1 MQTLYTIEQIR
12 QLEHHAIESGIDGL
26 TMMQRAGQAIL
37 EHYQDVW
44 SDYQK
49 ISVVCGTGNN
59 GGDGLTLAY
68 LAHDVGYD
76 VQIILAKP
84 IDKPSYEVQNALEA
98 CYQRNLVLKN
108 WDEADI
114 SYDAVVFDALLGI
127 GCTRALKAPY
137 DRIVRELNQLA
148 NPVNAVD
155 VPSGLNA
162 DTGCAQPV
170 AVQAQVTVTFIGHK
184 QGLWTADAPDYCGR
198 VICCSL
204 QVPVPNEVSSCK
216 QVVDHE
222 QLLQQ
227 LPKRR
232 ANSHKGDYGHVV
244 IVGGNRGMPGS
255 VKLAALG
262 AAGSGAG
269 LVTIATHPRH
279 ADFLVTD
286 EPYLMCHGVDNAQH
300 VQPLIEQ
307 ADAVVLGPG
316 LGQDAWAQ
324 QMFDTT
330 LGTVSRQKLV
340 IDADGLRLLA
350 QQPRC
355 LQNAVLTPHP
365 GEAAA
370 LLGIESAATIQ
381 QDRFAYVRDI
391 QQRYQSIVLLK
402 GTGTLIDDG
411 RIINVST
418 YGDPAMASAGMGDL
432 LSGMIAGLYGQKRDL
447 MWATTLAASAHGF
460 AGCQAAVDRG
470 ELGVVATDL
479 LDYLPVSLNLDEF
492 QAYEETAYLM
502 SSPENAQRLNETI
515 EQIQRSDGI

>member
-1 MQTLYTIEQIR
+1 MLKLYTINQIR
-12 QLEHHAIESGIDGL
+12 QLENHAIESGIDGW
-26 TMMQRAGQAIL
+26 TMMQRAGQGL
-37 EHYQDVW
+37 LDYYQANC
-44 SDYQK
+44 SDYHA
-49 ISVVCGTGNN
+49 ITVVCGTGNN

-68 LAHDVGYD
+68 LAHDAGYE

-84 IDKPSYEVQNALEA
+84 IEQPSYEVKNALEA
-98 CYQRNLVLKN
+98 CRQRNLAIEN
-108 WDEADI
+108 WSEAQI
-114 SYDAVVFDALLGI
+114 RRDAVVIDALLGI
-127 GCTRALKAPY
+127 GCTRDLKAPY
-137 DRIVRELNQLA
+137 DSIVRELNELG
-148 NPVNAVD
+148 NPIIAVD

-162 DTGCAQPV
+162 DTGCAQPI
-170 AVQAQVTVTFIGHK
+170 AVQAQATVTFIGHK
-184 QGLWTADAPDYCGR
+184 QGLWTADAPDYCGQ

-204 QVPVPNEVSSCK
+204 QVPVPDDDGLVSYK

-244 IVGGNRGMPGS
+244 IVGGNQGMPGS

-262 AAGSGAG
+262 AARSGAG
-269 LVTIATHPRH
+269 LVTIVTHSRH

-300 VQPLIEQ
+300 IQPLIER
-307 ADAVVLGPG
+307 ADIVVLGPG

-340 IDADGLRLLA
+340 IDADGLQLLA
-350 QQPRC
+350 QQPRS
-355 LQNAVLTPHP
+355 LPNAVLTPHP

-370 LLGIESAATIQ
+370 LLDLESAKAIQ
-381 QDRFAYVRDI
+381 QDRFSYVREI
-391 QQRYQSIVLLK
+391 QKRYQSMVLLK

-411 RIINVST
+411 QMINVST

-432 LSGMIAGLYGQKRDL
+432 LSGMIAGLYGQKHDL
-447 MWATTLAASAHGF
+447 MWAATLAASAHGF
-460 AGCQAAVDRG
+460 AGCQASADRG

-479 LDYLPVSLNLDEF
+479 LDNLSISLNLDEL
-492 QAYEETAYLM
+492 QAYEETAF
-502 SSPENAQRLNETI
+502 
-515 EQIQRSDGI
+515 